1 MPAFISWWCF
11 LVVAPH
17 CCWCKHR
24 HVLQVFKV
32 AGIVQQTQQGISM
45 RVTACQDKLQPHLPT
60 GLCSAVLPL
69 LSPSL
74 RFAHCWHPVLF
85 FCFYRTVCFGF
96 PHVLSFSN
104 PHCLLLF
111 FFLFLTNFHASL
123 SLSSPVS
130 DRLILPLTTWLQSFG
145 RISFVFSFS
154 LSLQLS

>member
-1 MPAFISWWCF
+1 
-11 LVVAPH
+11 
-17 CCWCKHR
+17 
-24 HVLQVFKV
+24 
-32 AGIVQQTQQGISM
+32 M

-96 PHVLSFSN
+96 PHVLLFSN

-111 FFLFLTNFHASL
+111 SFLTNFHASL
-123 SLSSPVS
+123 SLFSCVRQTDFALDNMAPIIWKEVLVFLFRSPSNYHEV
-130 DRLILPLTTWLQSFG
+130 
-145 RISFVFSFS
+145 VC
-154 LSLQLS
+154 